1 MIFKE
6 HFSETVTVVLA
17 IAMGLMMAV
26 ACILVDHLPINFSN
40 IFSIWS
46 MITMV
51 ILLVSIAIPYK
62 AWSARFT
69 ELFPVSKGSLP
80 YKLIDNFLP
89 SLILNTCNTVIVSAA
104 NIFYN
109 PAIPAELQ
117 MTDWLQGIVRDWP
130 IMFVVSYF
138 CAFAAEA
145 MGVWVAKRNTV
156 YDIEDRKS
164 MENQRSHSENL
175 KATK

>member
-1 MIFKE
+1 MFKK
-6 HFSETVTVVLA
+6 HFSETVIVVLA
-17 IAMGLMMAV
+17 ITMGLMMAL
-26 ACILVDHLPINFSN
+26 ACIAVDHLPFHFSN
-40 IFSIWS
+40 VFSIWS

-62 AWSARFT
+62 SWSAWFT
-69 ELFPVSKGSLP
+69 GLFPVSKGSLP
-80 YKLIDNFLP
+80 YKLIDNILP

-117 MTDWLQGIVRDWP
+117 MTEWLQGIIHDWP

-138 CAFAAEA
+138 CAFFAEA
-145 MGVWVAKRNTV
+145 LGVWVAKKNMSQ
-156 YDIEDRKS
+156 DNKS
-164 MENQRSHSENL
+164 V
-175 KATK
+175 

>member
-1 MIFKE
+1 MFKE
-6 HFSETVTVVLA
+6 HFSETVTFVLA
-17 IAMGLMMAV
+17 ISMGFMMAV
-26 ACILVDHLPINFSN
+26 ACIIIDHLPLHFSN
-40 IFSIWS
+40 VFSIWS

-69 ELFPVSKGSLP
+69 GLFPLLKGSLP
-80 YKLIDNFLP
+80 YKLIDNILP

-109 PAIPAELQ
+109 PEIPAELQ
-117 MTDWLQGIVRDWP
+117 MTDWLHGIARDWP

-138 CAFAAEA
+138 CAFVAEA
-145 MGVWVAKRNTV
+145 LGVWVAQK
-156 YDIEDRKS
+156 YAGK
-164 MENQRSHSENL
+164 
-175 KATK
+175 